1 MKVLK
6 FNESQIPGSPNLVI
20 LDEPCSGVDTNARK
34 NIWELIEALRKGR
47 AVVLATHFL
56 DEAQHL
62 GDSIIILKDGK
73 IAYESTS
80 SNLQDQLTKSFT
92 MNVEF
97 CTPLMN
103 DQNDTLSRIKK
114 MLSENVVHFDITSIA
129 DSNLS
134 VVIPYGNAD
143 GAAYE

>member
-1 MKVLK
+1 M
-6 FNESQIPGSPNLVI
+6 I

-34 NIWELIEALRKGR
+34 NIWELIESLRKGR

-73 IAYESTS
+73 IAFESTS

-92 MNVEF
+92 MNVNF
-97 CTPLMN
+97 CAPLMN
-103 DQNDTLSRIKK
+103 DQNDGLGKIKETLTD
-114 MLSENVVHFDITSIA
+114 NVVHFDITSIA
-129 DSNLS
+129 DNQLT
-134 VVIPYGNAD
+134 VVIPYGNAE
-143 GAAYE
+143 GLSYE